1 MTTQEARF
9 CATVHILVSVTL
21 LATFIS
27 KAQALYSGRLQEL
40 KRAELLRKQL
50 DIELITS
57 LDKNGDGVNKL
68 EFVVGMLI
76 EL

>member
-27 KAQALYSGRLQEL
+27 KAQALYSGRLQER
-40 KRAELLRKQL
+40 KRRYP
-50 DIELITS
+50 
-57 LDKNGDGVNKL
+57 
-68 EFVVGMLI
+68 
-76 EL
+76 